1 MCFGRRRV
9 AMPDVYDFKFTDQA
23 LTTYTL
29 VRQAWVNV
37 NRLAEAK
44 LGKVGLTPE
53 TLAVL
58 WAASDYPG
66 TLIPAEIA
74 RLTHR
79 ENQTIA
85 GLLNRMEKAG
95 LIQRIPKRKGK
106 PFTEVKITD
115 KGRELCDA
123 GVPIFK
129 AMVTDLI
136 SDMPVK
142 MQKECQEWHRI
153 LRDKALDRLHLEA
166 VPAVVGVP
174 GKPIRVKW

>member
-1 MCFGRRRV
+1 MT
-9 AMPDVYDFKFTDQA
+9 PDVYDFEFSDQT
-23 LTTYTL
+23 LTTYTAL
-29 VRQAWVNV
+29 RQAWVAV

-58 WAASDYPG
+58 WAARDYPG

-95 LIQRIPKRKGK
+95 LIKRVPKRKGK
-106 PFTEVKITD
+106 PFTDIKITD
-115 KGRELCDA
+115 KGRELCNA
-123 GVPIFK
+123 GVPILK
-129 AMVTDLI
+129 SMVSELVG
-136 SDMPVK
+136 DMPVK
-142 MQKECQEWHRI
+142 KQKECQEWHRG
-153 LRDKALDRLHLEA
+153 LRDKALAKLYLEVGA
-166 VPAVVGVP
+166 AVVGVP
-174 GKPIRVKW
+174 GKPISVKW

>member
-1 MCFGRRRV
+1 
-9 AMPDVYDFKFTDQA
+9 MPDVYDFKFTDQA
-23 LTTYTL
+23 LTSYTL
-29 VRQAWVNV
+29 IRQAWVNV

-44 LGKVGLTPE
+44 LGRVGLTPE

-58 WAASDYPG
+58 WAARDYPG

-95 LIQRIPKRKGK
+95 LIERIPKRKGK
-106 PFTEVKITD
+106 PFTAVKITD
-115 KGRELCDA
+115 KGRELCEA
-123 GVPIFK
+123 GVPILK
-129 AMVTDLI
+129 AMVTDLM

-142 MQKECQEWHRI
+142 MQKEGQEWHRT
-153 LRDKALDRLHLEA
+153 LRDKALERLHLEA
-166 VPAVVGVP
+166 GSAVVGVP
-174 GKPIRVKW
+174 GKPVPVKW

>member
-1 MCFGRRRV
+1 MT
-9 AMPDVYDFKFTDQA
+9 PDVYDFEFTDQA
-23 LTTYTL
+23 LTSYTTL
-29 VRQAWVNV
+29 RQAWIAV

-44 LGKVGLTPE
+44 LGKLGLTPE

-58 WAASDYPG
+58 WAARDYPG

-95 LIQRIPKRKGK
+95 LIERTPKRKGK
-106 PFTEVKITD
+106 PFTDVKITD

-123 GVPIFK
+123 GVPELK
-129 AMVTDLI
+129 SMVSDLMH
-136 SDMPVK
+136 DMPVE
-142 MQKECQEWHRI
+142 MQQECQEWHRT
-153 LRDKALDRLHLEA
+153 LRDKALDKLHLE
-166 VPAVVGVP
+166 VGPAVVGAP
-174 GKPIRVKW
+174 GKPISVR

>member
-1 MCFGRRRV
+1 MT
-9 AMPDVYDFKFTDQA
+9 PDVYDFEFTDQA
-23 LTTYTL
+23 LTSYTTL
-29 VRQAWVNV
+29 RQAWVAV

-44 LGKVGLTPE
+44 LGKLGLTPE

-58 WAASDYPG
+58 WAARDYPG

-95 LIQRIPKRKGK
+95 LIQRVSKRKGK

-123 GVPIFK
+123 GVPILK
-129 AMVTDLI
+129 SVVADLML
-136 SDMPVK
+136 DTPVR
-142 MQKECQEWHRI
+142 MQKECQAWHRT

-166 VPAVVGVP
+166 SPAVVGAP
-174 GKPIRVKW
+174 GKPVPVHW